1 MELKEPLYQ
10 VTVILPSKT
19 CWSWD
24 IFCWSWNNI
33 PVKNILTQSLSLNLT
48 LPITYP

>member
-19 CWSWD
+19 C
-24 IFCWSWNNI
+24 
-33 PVKNILTQSLSLNLT
+33 
-48 LPITYP
+48 